1 MNSEM
6 SGKWL
11 SLQSD
16 LDDLVHPSENA
27 IAKNVFLAHCKEQSP
42 MPTCSKWLNPKMFP
56 ETYWAAGYE
65 HQSFQFYQLVQVDVR
80 AGVHS
85 VKDVLE
91 FWFAAWNLDSV
102 IHSLIV
108 RKYIKYLYQ
117 KKKSSQ
123 FQYAASAFFY
133 RRAGETQPQNCR
145 SFGRTVQH
153 AGHLSKDMV
162 WCCMANPSSFFRI
175 SLKRQEMHAFEELGI
190 YVVYII
196 TYCI

>member
-27 IAKNVFLAHCKEQSP
+27 IAKNVFLAHCKGQSP

-117 KKKSSQ
+117 KKNRHS
-123 FQYAASAFFY
+123 FNMLPALFFI
-133 RRAGETQPQNCR
+133 GEPERLNR
-145 SFGRTVQH
+145 RTVGPLVELYSTL
-153 AGHLSKDMV
+153 ATCWRTWYGVV
-162 WCCMANPSSFFRI
+162 WRIPQAFSGFLWKGKTCMPSRI
-175 SLKRQEMHAFEELGI
+175 
-190 YVVYII
+190 
-196 TYCI
+196 